1 MVNYFAEVPNLVSI
15 DGRVGTYFDLENVQV
30 LAGPQGTLFG
40 KNATGGNI
48 LFEPARPVNANQG
61 YVRVE
66 YGNYNDRRIEG
77 AVNVPMADGKVLL
90 RVAGDMGDATVTRRT
105 SDPTSRVATH

>member
-1 MVNYFAEVPNLVSI
+1 VVNYFAEVPNSVNV
-15 DGRVGTYFDLENVQV
+15 DGRVGTYFDLANVQV

-48 LFEPARPVNANQG
+48 LFEPVKPKNEFGG
-61 YVRVE
+61 YVRAE

-77 AVNVPMADGKVLL
+77 AINVPIVSDKVLL
-90 RVAGDMGDATVTRRT
+90 RLAGDRPPRRLY
-105 SDPTSRVATH
+105 DRCRHQVRRQGL